1 MYKYLL
7 FDLDGTLTDSQEG
20 ITKSVS
26 YALINLGVKDLPDD
40 IKLRFI
46 GPPLKDSFQK
56 YCGFDEETTKKAI
69 ALYRERYST
78 VGKFENRP
86 YVGIP
91 DLLRDLKEAGR
102 VLVIASS
109 KPTGFVED
117 ILEKFEIK
125 DYFDIISG
133 ADLSGNKSE
142 KEDVIKYALDV
153 LGVEYHLDEEKQKR
167 FAYETVI
174 DPKDEESHRIFASDN
189 KKSIK
194 DVVMIGDRNYD
205 IYGASFFEM
214 DSIGVNYGFAFDKNE
229 LREAGATYVVETV
242 EELRDLLLS

>member
-174 DPKDEESHRIFASDN
+174 DPKDEESQKVFVSD
-189 KKSIK
+189 KKSLK

>member
-174 DPKDEESHRIFASDN
+174 DPKDEESQKVFVSD
-189 KKSIK
+189 KKSLK

-205 IYGASFFEM
+205 IYGASFFKM

-229 LREAGATYVVETV
+229 LKEAGATYVVDTV
-242 EELRDLLLS
+242 EELDKLLFS

>member
-26 YALINLGVKDLPDD
+26 YALINLGVEDLPDD

-46 GPPLKDSFQK
+46 GPPLKDSFPK
-56 YCGFDEETTKKAI
+56 YCGFDKETTEKAI
-69 ALYRERYST
+69 ALYRERYSK

-86 YVGIP
+86 YEGIP
-91 DLLRDLKEAGR
+91 ELLKKLKDDNR

-117 ILEKFEIK
+117 ILNKF
-125 DYFDIISG
+125 DLRQYFDIISA
-133 ADLSGNKSE
+133 ADLSGKKCE
-142 KEDVIKYALDV
+142 KEDVIKEALEILNLKNGD
-153 LGVEYHLDEEKQKR
+153 
-167 FAYETVI
+167 
-174 DPKDEESHRIFASDN
+174 
-189 KKSIK
+189 K
-194 DVVMIGDRNYD
+194 DVVMIGDRHYD
-205 IYGASFFEM
+205 INGAKYFNL

-229 LREAGATYVVETV
+229 LKDAGATYVVETV
-242 EELRDLLLS
+242 KELGELLLS

>member
-174 DPKDEESHRIFASDN
+174 DPKDEESQKVFVSD
-189 KKSIK
+189 KKSLK

-205 IYGASFFEM
+205 IYGASFFKM

-229 LREAGATYVVETV
+229 LKDAGATFVVETV
-242 EELRDLLLS
+242 EELRNLLLS

>member
-1 MYKYLL
+1 MYKFLL

-46 GPPLKDSFQK
+46 GPPLKDSFAK

-86 YVGIP
+86 YDGIP
-91 DLLRDLKEAGR
+91 NLLKELKEAGR

-174 DPKDEESHRIFASDN
+174 DPKDEESRKVFASD
-189 KKSIK
+189 KKSLK

-229 LREAGATYVVETV
+229 LREAGATYVVDTV
-242 EELRDLLLS
+242 EELRNLLLS

>member
-26 YALINLGVKDLPDD
+26 YALINLGVEDLPDD

-46 GPPLKDSFQK
+46 GPPLKDSFK
-56 YCGFDEETTKKAI
+56 EYCGFDEETIKKAI
-69 ALYRERYST
+69 ALYRERYSK

-86 YVGIP
+86 YEGIP
-91 DLLRDLKEAGR
+91 ELLKKLKDDNR

-117 ILEKFEIK
+117 ILNKF
-125 DYFDIISG
+125 DLRQYFDIISA
-133 ADLSGNKSE
+133 ADLSGKKCE
-142 KEDVIKYALDV
+142 KEDVIKEALEILNLKNGD
-153 LGVEYHLDEEKQKR
+153 
-167 FAYETVI
+167 
-174 DPKDEESHRIFASDN
+174 
-189 KKSIK
+189 K
-194 DVVMIGDRNYD
+194 DVVMIGDRHYD
-205 IYGASFFEM
+205 INGAKYFDL

-229 LREAGATYVVETV
+229 LKDAGATYVVETV
-242 EELRDLLLS
+242 EELGELLFS

>member
-174 DPKDEESHRIFASDN
+174 DPKDEESQKVFVSD
-189 KKSIK
+189 KKSLK

-205 IYGASFFEM
+205 IYGASFFKM

-229 LREAGATYVVETV
+229 LREAGATFVVETV

>member
-26 YALINLGVKDLPDD
+26 YALINLGVKDLPED
-40 IKLRFI
+40 IKKRFI
-46 GPPLKDSFQK
+46 GPPLKDSFK
-56 YCGFDEETTKKAI
+56 RSCGFDDETADKAI
-69 ALYRERYST
+69 AKYRERYST

-86 YVGIP
+86 YDGIP
-91 DLLRDLKEAGR
+91 ELLKELKEAGR

-133 ADLSGNKSE
+133 ADLNGKKSE
-142 KEDVIKYALDV
+142 KEDVIKYALDI
-153 LGVEYHLDEEKQKR
+153 LGVEYELDEEKQKR

-174 DPKDEESHRIFASDN
+174 ESKDEVLHQAFAADD

-205 IYGASFFEM
+205 IYGALFFGM

-229 LREAGATYVVETV
+229 LKDAGATYVVDTV

>member
-26 YALINLGVKDLPDD
+26 YALINLGVKDLPDN

-174 DPKDEESHRIFASDN
+174 DHKDEESQKVFVSD
-189 KKSIK
+189 KKSLK

-205 IYGASFFEM
+205 IYGASFFKM

>member
-26 YALINLGVKDLPDD
+26 YALINLGVNDLPDD
-40 IKLRFI
+40 IKKRFI
-46 GPPLKDSFQK
+46 GPPLKDTFK
-56 YCGFDEETTKKAI
+56 RYYGFDDEMAEKAI
-69 ALYRERYST
+69 AKYRERYSK

-91 DLLRDLKEAGR
+91 ELLKKLKEAGR

-133 ADLSGNKSE
+133 ADLSGKKSE
-142 KEDVIKYALDV
+142 KEDVIKYALDI
-153 LGVEYHLDEEKQKR
+153 LGAEYGFDEE
-167 FAYETVI
+167 
-174 DPKDEESHRIFASDN
+174 
-189 KKSIK
+189 KSIK

-205 IYGASFFEM
+205 IYGA
-214 DSIGVNYGFAFDKNE
+214 
-229 LREAGATYVVETV
+229 
-242 EELRDLLLS
+242 

>member
-26 YALINLGVKDLPDD
+26 YALINLGVEDLPED

-46 GPPLKDSFQK
+46 GPPLKDSFPK
-56 YCGFDEETTKKAI
+56 YCGFDEETTEKAI
-69 ALYRERYST
+69 ALYRERYSK

-86 YVGIP
+86 YEGIP
-91 DLLRDLKEAGR
+91 ELLKKLKEDDR

-117 ILEKFEIK
+117 ILNKF
-125 DYFDIISG
+125 DLRQYFDIISA
-133 ADLSGNKSE
+133 ADLSGKKCE
-142 KEDVIKYALDV
+142 KEDVIKEALEILNLKNGD
-153 LGVEYHLDEEKQKR
+153 
-167 FAYETVI
+167 
-174 DPKDEESHRIFASDN
+174 
-189 KKSIK
+189 K
-194 DVVMIGDRNYD
+194 DVVMIGDRHYD
-205 IYGASFFEM
+205 INGAKYFDL

-229 LREAGATYVVETV
+229 LKDAGATYVVETV
-242 EELRDLLLS
+242 EELGELLLS

>member
-174 DPKDEESHRIFASDN
+174 EPKDEESQKVFVSD
-189 KKSIK
+189 KKSLK

-205 IYGASFFEM
+205 IYGASFFKM

-229 LREAGATYVVETV
+229 LREAGATFVVETV
-242 EELRDLLLS
+242 EELRNLLLS

>member
-26 YALINLGVKDLPDD
+26 YALINLGVEDLPED

-46 GPPLKDSFQK
+46 GPPLKDSFRE
-56 YCGFDEETTKKAI
+56 YCGFDEETIKKAI
-69 ALYRERYST
+69 ALYRERYSK

-86 YVGIP
+86 YEGIP
-91 DLLRDLKEAGR
+91 ELLKKLKDDNR

-117 ILEKFEIK
+117 ILNKF
-125 DYFDIISG
+125 DLRQYFDIISA
-133 ADLSGNKSE
+133 ADLSGKKCE
-142 KEDVIKYALDV
+142 KEDVIKEALEILNLKTGD
-153 LGVEYHLDEEKQKR
+153 
-167 FAYETVI
+167 
-174 DPKDEESHRIFASDN
+174 
-189 KKSIK
+189 K
-194 DVVMIGDRNYD
+194 DVVMIGDRHYD
-205 IYGASFFEM
+205 INGAKYFNL

-229 LREAGATYVVETV
+229 LKDAGATYVVETV
-242 EELRDLLLS
+242 KELGELLLS

>member
-46 GPPLKDSFQK
+46 GPPLKDSFAK

-86 YVGIP
+86 YDGIP
-91 DLLRDLKEAGR
+91 NLLKELKEAGR

-174 DPKDEESHRIFASDN
+174 DPIDEELRKVFASD
-189 KKSIK
+189 KKSLK

-229 LREAGATYVVETV
+229 LREAGATYVVDTV
-242 EELRDLLLS
+242 EELRNLLLS

>member
-1 MYKYLL
+1 MFKYLL

-46 GPPLKDSFQK
+46 GPPLKDSFAK

-86 YVGIP
+86 YDGIP
-91 DLLRDLKEAGR
+91 SLLKELKEAGR

-174 DPKDEESHRIFASDN
+174 NPKDEESRKVFVSD
-189 KKSIK
+189 KKSLK

-229 LREAGATYVVETV
+229 LREAGATHVVETV
-242 EELRDLLLS
+242 EELRNLLLS

>member
-26 YALINLGVKDLPDD
+26 YALINLGVEDLPED

-46 GPPLKDSFQK
+46 GPPLKDSFRE
-56 YCGFDEETTKKAI
+56 YCGFDEETIKKAI
-69 ALYRERYST
+69 ALYRERYSK

-86 YVGIP
+86 YEGIP
-91 DLLRDLKEAGR
+91 ELLKKLKDDNR

-117 ILEKFEIK
+117 ILNKF
-125 DYFDIISG
+125 DLRQYFDIISA
-133 ADLSGNKSE
+133 ADLSGKKCE
-142 KEDVIKYALDV
+142 KEDVIKEALEILNLKNGD
-153 LGVEYHLDEEKQKR
+153 
-167 FAYETVI
+167 
-174 DPKDEESHRIFASDN
+174 
-189 KKSIK
+189 K
-194 DVVMIGDRNYD
+194 DVVMIGDRHYD
-205 IYGASFFEM
+205 INGAKYFNL

-229 LREAGATYVVETV
+229 LKDAGATYVVETV
-242 EELRDLLLS
+242 KELGELLLS

>member
-26 YALINLGVKDLPDD
+26 YALINLGVEDLPDD

-46 GPPLKDSFQK
+46 GPPLKDSFPK
-56 YCGFDEETTKKAI
+56 YCGFDEETTEKAI
-69 ALYRERYST
+69 ALYRERYSK
-78 VGKFENRP
+78 VGKFENHP
-86 YVGIP
+86 YEGIP
-91 DLLRDLKEAGR
+91 ELLKKLKDDDR

-117 ILEKFEIK
+117 ILSKFNIRE
-125 DYFDIISG
+125 YFDVVSG
-133 ADLSGNKSE
+133 ADLSGAKCE
-142 KEDVIKYALDV
+142 KEDVIKEALDI
-153 LGVEYHLDEEKQKR
+153 LNLQNG
-167 FAYETVI
+167 
-174 DPKDEESHRIFASDN
+174 S
-189 KKSIK
+189 K

-205 IYGASFFEM
+205 IYGAKYFNL

-229 LREAGATYVVETV
+229 LKDAGATFVVETV
-242 EELRDLLLS
+242 KELEELLFS